1 MFFPYSS
8 DLEKSSAQ
16 PQVLAHGGSHT
27 VRDQQQ
33 PKQTKAP
40 IINQEKPTSKTYEQK
55 PKVSPPTVK
64 TDPAP
69 VMMQPEQM
77 MESVLGLP
85 FGLGELSLA
94 AILVVP
100 LSLMAL
106 KRILQS

>member
-1 MFFPYSS
+1 MAAPYGF
-8 DLEKSSAQ
+8 DQDGSA
-16 PQVLAHGGSHT
+16 VLLAHGGSHT
-27 VRDQQQ
+27 KRDQP
-33 PKQTKAP
+33 PKQTPIVAP
-40 IINQEKPTSKTYEQK
+40 PASQQHKNSPQVQSVT
-55 PKVSPPTVK
+55 PPTEPIQGA
-64 TDPAP
+64 TNG
-69 VMMQPEQM
+69 QHL